1 MTMHN
6 RPEAIPLT
14 LTVNGVQRSTSAPPA
29 MRLSE
34 LLRESFGL
42 TGTKVGCDAGDC
54 GACTV
59 SLDGR
64 QVCACLVPAAQADGS
79 AIVTV
84 EGLADTAIGRRLQ
97 AAFHAHGAA
106 QCGICTPGMLMAA
119 ADLLAR
125 TPEPTRAE
133 AMDALGGVLCRCTGY
148 EKIVDAIV
156 ASGTPSPDIAEPGA
170 AVGAR
175 LAKLDGLSRLDGTA
189 LYGADAAPE
198 GALWLRAIRSPHA
211 RARFRFGDL
220 DAWAA
225 ARPGIAAVLTARD
238 VPGHN
243 SFGVYPTSRTS
254 PSSPRAR
261 CATAARPWP
270 RSSARRRRWTP
281 SPSRIFLWSGRR
293 RSRRSALTLASRPIR
308 RCTRSGPTMC

>member
-1 MTMHN
+1 MTMHSK
-6 RPEAIPLT
+6 PEAMPLT
-14 LTVNGVQRSTSAPPA
+14 LTVNGVQRNTSAPPA

-34 LLRESFGL
+34 LLREGFGL

-64 QVCACLVPAAQADGS
+64 QVCACLIPAAQADGS
-79 AIVTV
+79 AVATV

-97 AAFHAHGAA
+97 ASFHAHGAA

-125 TPEPTRAE
+125 TPEPTRVE

-148 EKIVDAIV
+148 EKIVDAVV
-156 ASGTPSPDIAEPGA
+156 ALSASQPDAAAAGA

-175 LAKLDGLSRLDGTA
+175 IAKLDGLSRLDGTA

-198 GALWLRAIRSPHA
+198 GRCGCAPSARRTPAPASALAISMPGPPRVRASPLSSR
-211 RARFRFGDL
+211 RATFRGT
-220 DAWAA
+220 
-225 ARPGIAAVLTARD
+225 TA
-238 VPGHN
+238 
-243 SFGVYPTSRTS
+243 SASIPTSRTS

-261 CATAARPWP
+261 CATGRG
-270 RSSARRRRWTP
+270 RGRHRRREGG
-281 SPSRIFLWSGRR
+281 GRR
-293 RSRRSALTLASRPIR
+293 HLHGRFPDHLDAEEPATGIAAGLAPIR
-308 RCTRSGPTMC
+308 RSTHSGPTMC